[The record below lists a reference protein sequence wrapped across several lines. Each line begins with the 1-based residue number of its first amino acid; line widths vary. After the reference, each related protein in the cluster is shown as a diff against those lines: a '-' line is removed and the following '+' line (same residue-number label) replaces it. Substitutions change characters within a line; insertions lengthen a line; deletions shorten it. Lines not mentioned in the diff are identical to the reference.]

1 MVEVIYF
8 PDFVKFNIY
17 PIINPIVVVIIVLLI
32 YLKIRYLSFLVE
44 MNYNINSFKINN
56 PIIKSIESLIRLVS
70 YIMVFSLHRYY
81 HSFLLHIFRDE
92 KISFKFIILNNYN
105 ASLFFHFFQFNFIFF
120 RTIFIKLF
128 ILFS

>member
-32 YLKIRYLSFLVE
+32 YLNIGYLSFLVE

-81 HSFLLHIFRDE
+81 YSFLLHIFRDE

-105 ASLFFHFFQFNFIFF
+105 PSLFFHFF
-120 RTIFIKLF
+120 
-128 ILFS
+128 